1 MRMLGL
7 DVGDVRIGV
16 AVSDPTGMVVESRE
30 AVRAGTRAGAIT
42 QIAELVE
49 REEIAEVVVGMPVS
63 LDGRVGRQG
72 EKTRVF
78 AELLAERISAPV
90 RTWDESYSSQAA
102 DGIMRESGVKRGR
115 KKGRRDS
122 VAAAVILREYLEA
135 RRSGVGPRA
144 GG

>member
-1 MRMLGL
+1 M

-16 AVSDPTGMVVESRE
+16 AMSDPTGTVVDPRE
-30 AVRAGTRAGAIT
+30 AVKAGTRAGAIDK
-42 QIAELVE
+42 IAELVE
-49 REEIAEVVVGMPVS
+49 REDIGEVVVGMPVS
-63 LDGRVGRQG
+63 LDGRVGKQG

-78 AELLAERISAPV
+78 AELLAERIAMPV

-102 DGIMRESGVKRGR
+102 DGIMRESGVKRSR
-115 KKGRRDS
+115 KRGKRDS

-135 RRSGVGPRA
+135 RRSGVGLRA

>member
-1 MRMLGL
+1 MRLMGL

-16 AVSDPTGMVVESRE
+16 AVSDPTGMLVEPRE
-30 AVRAGTRAGAIT
+30 AIKAGTRAGAIE

-49 REEIAEVVVGMPVS
+49 REEIGEVVVGMPVS
-63 LDGRVGRQG
+63 LGGGMSRQG

-78 AELLAERISAPV
+78 AELLAERISVPV
-90 RTWDESYSSQAA
+90 RTWDESYSSRAA

-135 RRSGVGPRA
+135 RRSGVGPRMS
-144 GG
+144 G